1 MGTLARLEV
10 KTLKS
15 WTRLD
20 LAKSWQPSSSL
31 FYRGQIFEKNLC
43 TSLGGFG
50 RADVFGRLWRQIY
63 NVFGAGCTS
72 CHVLPCAALQDVL
85 AASRADTAAVVH
97 LPEQDFMRA
106 LPHGECDQSE

>member
-10 KTLKS
+10 KTLK
-15 WTRLD
+15 LD
-20 LAKSWQPSSSL
+20 QIRFGQVMATLLLP

-85 AASRADTAAVVH
+85 AASPADTAAVVH

>member
-10 KTLKS
+10 KTLK
-15 WTRLD
+15 LD
-20 LAKSWQPSSSL
+20 QIGLGQVMATLPSL

-72 CHVLPCAALQDVL
+72 CHVLPCAALKDVL
-85 AASRADTAAVVH
+85 AASDTAAVVH

-106 LPHGECDQSE
+106 LPHGECDQSK